1 MTAALGSLLR
11 KLTMSTAVTEE
22 LTLAD
27 VLQLLGGISPRR
39 IRFRPVPGTAS
50 EEDVIKI
57 RDRER
62 RLFELIGG
70 VLVEK
75 LMDYWESVLAIEL
88 ARLLGNFV
96 RRRNLGTLA
105 GEAGM
110 LRLSPGLVRIP
121 DLSFISRDRLAL
133 HRRARPPILPLAPDL
148 AIEVLSEGNT
158 PQEMARKVS
167 EYLASGCRLVWLV
180 DPRTRTV
187 AVYTSVAKPK
197 VLTEAQTLT
206 GSDVL
211 PGFRLP
217 LRKLFCLLDEM
228 E

>member
-1 MTAALGSLLR
+1 
-11 KLTMSTAVTEE
+11 MSASVAQE

-27 VLQLLGGISPRR
+27 VLQQLDGISPRR
-39 IRFRPVPGTAS
+39 VRFRPAPGTAT

-62 RLFELIGG
+62 RLFELVDG

-75 LMDYWESVLAIEL
+75 VMGYWESALAIEL

-96 RRRNLGTLA
+96 KRRELGTLA
-105 GEAGM
+105 GEAGT
-110 LRLSPGLVRIP
+110 LQLSPGLARIP
-121 DLSFISRDRLAL
+121 DLSFISRARLV
-133 HRRARPPILPLAPDL
+133 HPRRARTPILPLAPDL

-158 PQEMARKVS
+158 PREMARKVS
-167 EYLASGCRLVWLV
+167 EYFASGCRLVWLV

-187 AVYTSVAKPK
+187 DVYTSVAKPI
-197 VLTEAQTLT
+197 VLTEKQTLT
-206 GSDVL
+206 GGDVL

-217 LRKLFCLLDEM
+217 LRKLFALLDELG
-228 E
+228 

>member
-1 MTAALGSLLR
+1 
-11 KLTMSTAVTEE
+11 MSTVIAQE

-27 VLQLLGGISPRR
+27 VLRQLGGISPRR
-39 IRFRPVPGTAS
+39 VRFRPAPGTAT

-62 RLFELIGG
+62 RLFELIDG

-75 LMDYWESVLAIEL
+75 VLGYWESVLAIEL

-96 RRRNLGTLA
+96 RHRRLGTLA

-121 DLSFISRDRLAL
+121 DLSFISRARLTH
-133 HRRARPPILPLAPDL
+133 HRRARAPILPLAPDL

-158 PQEMARKVS
+158 PREMARS
-167 EYLASGCRLVWLV
+167 RCAAWSSPSPTPLPRPSSPPASRGLSATWPASRAR
-180 DPRTRTV
+180 PRQCGPRWPISV
-187 AVYTSVAKPK
+187 TS
-197 VLTEAQTLT
+197 
-206 GSDVL
+206 
-211 PGFRLP
+211 
-217 LRKLFCLLDEM
+217 
-228 E
+228 

>member
-1 MTAALGSLLR
+1 
-11 KLTMSTAVTEE
+11 MSTGVAQE

-27 VLQLLGGISPRR
+27 VLHELGGISPRR
-39 IRFRPVPGTAS
+39 IRFRPPPGTAT
-50 EEDVIKI
+50 EDDVIKI
-57 RDRER
+57 HDRER
-62 RLFELIGG
+62 RLFELIDG

-75 LMDYWESVLAIEL
+75 VMGIWESVLAIEL

-96 RRRNLGTLA
+96 GRRKLGTLA

-121 DLSFISRDRLAL
+121 DLSFISRARLA
-133 HRRARPPILPLAPDL
+133 HDRGARAPILPLAPDL

-158 PQEMARKVS
+158 SREMARKIS
-167 EYLASGCRLVWLV
+167 EYFASVCRLVWLI

-187 AVYTSVAKPK
+187 AVCTSLAKAI
-197 VLTEAQTLT
+197 VLTKKQTPT
-206 GSDVL
+206 GGDIL
-211 PGFRLP
+211 PGFRLL
-217 LRKLFCLLDEM
+217 LRKLFGLLDDM

>member
-1 MTAALGSLLR
+1 
-11 KLTMSTAVTEE
+11 MSTAVAQE

-27 VLQLLGGISPRR
+27 VLQQLGGISPRR
-39 IRFRPVPGTAS
+39 IRFRPAPGTAT

-62 RLFELIGG
+62 RLFELIDG

-75 LMDYWESVLAIEL
+75 VLGYWESVLAIEL
-88 ARLLGNFV
+88 AGLLGNFV
-96 RRRNLGTLA
+96 RRRKLGTLA

-121 DLSFISRDRLAL
+121 DLSFISRARLAH
-133 HRRARPPILPLAPDL
+133 HRRARDPILPLAPDL

-158 PQEMARKVS
+158 PREMARKVS
-167 EYLASGCRLVWLV
+167 EYFDSGCRLVWLV

-187 AVYTSVAKPK
+187 AVYTSLAKPII
-197 VLTEAQTLT
+197 LTEKQTLT
-206 GSDVL
+206 GGDVL
-211 PGFRLP
+211 LGFRLP
-217 LRKLFCLLDEM
+217 LRKLFGLLDDLE
-228 E
+228 